1 VFGPPGAGKGF
12 AVKNIAE
19 TLPDKLKD
27 LIKEDRHECNLTAL
41 SDPEDLAHYF
51 QLSRNGA
58 LRGKVPLLFFDE
70 FDCSVDRTPFYWL
83 KHFLAPLQDGKFRS
97 GHNVHP
103 IGRAIFIF
111 AGGVYTT
118 FKDFSEA
125 MEKNRKL
132 TQPKNQDTVAGAD
145 QATGALTYD
154 PQGEAQQNFKGVDFL
169 SRLHGHIDVKAFSPR
184 DAKDPEIAREGLFRC
199 NGHDIVADP
208 CFLMRRAFV
217 LRSLLEMHL
226 QKIFTQ
232 GASKKARINRK
243 VVNALL
249 ATKEFNHGA
258 RSMEA
263 IIRMSFLENAE
274 SFEIAHLP
282 PDDQLRMHVEGDN
295 FKYCLDNDVDALWSE
310 AGSRQ
315 ASAKK
320 PRQPGNGPLVRRPR
334 PDRIA
339 RPDRRAAA
347 ALPQHHR

>member
-1 VFGPPGAGKGF
+1 M
-12 AVKNIAE
+12 
-19 TLPDKLKD
+19 
-27 LIKEDRHECNLTAL
+27 
-41 SDPEDLAHYF
+41 
-51 QLSRNGA
+51 
-58 LRGKVPLLFFDE
+58 LFFDE
-70 FDCSVDRTPFYWL
+70 FDCSVERTRFYWL

-118 FKDFSEA
+118 FKGFSEA
-125 MEKNRKL
+125 MEENRKL
-132 TQPKNQDTVAGAD
+132 TQPKNQETVAGAKR
-145 QATGALTYD
+145 ATGARTHNR
-154 PQGEAQQNFKGVDFL
+154 QGETQQNFKGVDFL

-184 DAKDPEIAREGLFRC
+184 DAKDPETTRDGLFRC

-226 QKIFTQ
+226 QKVFTQ
-232 GASKKARINRK
+232 GSSKKARINRK

-282 PDDQLRMHVEGDN
+282 PDDQLRMHIDGDN
-295 FKYCLDNDVDALWSE
+295 FKYCLDNDIDALWSE

-315 ASAKK
+315 ASGKS
-320 PRQPGNGPLVRRPR
+320 RRPGNGLFAQRPQK
-334 PDRIA
+334 DRIV

-347 ALPQHHR
+347 APVEHRR